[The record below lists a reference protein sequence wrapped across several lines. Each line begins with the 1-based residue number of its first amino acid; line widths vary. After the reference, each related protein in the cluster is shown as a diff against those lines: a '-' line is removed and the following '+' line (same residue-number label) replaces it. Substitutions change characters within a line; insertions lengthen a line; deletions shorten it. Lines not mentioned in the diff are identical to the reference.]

1 MACLGKKGRESLIS
15 LARRAKKIDLCFAEM
30 YSLIRL
36 VEDGTESLAGGKEG
50 ERREQEE
57 ERRVNV
63 TSISIFAYLFQRLN
77 KPFS

>member
-1 MACLGKKGRESLIS
+1 
-15 LARRAKKIDLCFAEM
+15 M

-36 VEDGTESLAGGKEG
+36 VEDGTESLAGGGGRDG